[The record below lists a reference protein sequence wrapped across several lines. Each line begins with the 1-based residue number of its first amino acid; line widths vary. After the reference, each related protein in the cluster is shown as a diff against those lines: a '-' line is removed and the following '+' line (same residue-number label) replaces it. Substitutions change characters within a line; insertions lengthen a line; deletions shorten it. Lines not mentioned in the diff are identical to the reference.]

1 MQVEQ
6 LARDIQTGRG
16 GVTIVQ
22 QPTGRGSGVVLYTVV
37 VAGAGVLYLRF
48 WRGWKFTDMMY
59 VTRSSLNASLQ
70 SVSTGMEG
78 LAQRLQNVKAFL
90 QQQVGAPSC
99 KARAAECVTLLAVP
113 SDAGSNA
120 IWLL

>member
-6 LARDIQTGRG
+6 LARDINTGRG

-22 QPTGRGSGVVLYTVV
+22 QPSGRGSGVVLYTVV

-70 SVSTGMEG
+70 TVSTGMES

-90 QQQVGAPSC
+90 QQQVGSSGC
-99 KARAAECVTLLAVP
+99 EVQGVECL
-113 SDAGSNA
+113 
-120 IWLL
+120 